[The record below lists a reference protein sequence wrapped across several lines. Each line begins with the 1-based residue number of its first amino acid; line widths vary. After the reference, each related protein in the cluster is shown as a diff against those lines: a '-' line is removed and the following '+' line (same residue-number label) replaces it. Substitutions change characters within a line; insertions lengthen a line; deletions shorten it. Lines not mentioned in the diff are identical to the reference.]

1 MQDLLNKA
9 KELMQWAERY
19 GIDEISITNGSE
31 KIHLSKNGVA
41 ASNYPLQASVSAAPV
56 VTSGSANL
64 PPQEV
69 PKVSPSSSFKKVVSP
84 MVGTFYKA
92 PGPDAQPFKKEGDRV
107 QAGDTVCIVEAMK
120 IMNQIKSPHEGI
132 LRKILVNN
140 SEVVL
145 KDQVLMEI
153 EPA

>member
-19 GIDEISITNGSE
+19 GIDEISVTNGSE
-31 KIHLSKNGVA
+31 KIHLSKNGGVA
-41 ASNYPLQASVSAAPV
+41 PLLPVQNSHQTASAAPAA
-56 VTSGSANL
+56 SASHQ
-64 PPQEV
+64 QEM
-69 PKVSPSSSFKKVVSP
+69 PKVLAPSGFKKVVSP
-84 MVGTFYKA
+84 MVGTFYRA

-153 EPA
+153 EPT